1 VSSIRYLSAE
11 WIAAMADA
19 VRSNASLQAL
29 AGDHTIGFTQVVTGT
44 PYGDVS
50 YHLQV
55 GNGSLSF
62 GSGAASPEHVRFTES
77 WATAI
82 AVATGE
88 LNAQEAFI
96 KGAVKFSGHHQ
107 LLIDA
112 ADLFAELN
120 GVFEAVRE
128 RTEYR

>member
-1 VSSIRYLSAE
+1 
-11 WIAAMADA
+11 MADA

-44 PYGDVS
+44 PYGDIS

-55 GNGSLSF
+55 GSGSLTF

-96 KGAVKFSGHHQ
+96 KGAVKFSGNHQ